1 MAEGGGLQSN
11 SGARHR
17 ILYPEL
23 PCPRHSVATG
33 NHRGNNKALEKAI
46 SPPPTGRSRNNW
58 SKAMVPQ
65 PQSPPILYKL
75 YSGFKISYFSQLS
88 GKNVPFTSIY
98 QMSKRFVDTIKTDR
112 VIVFDQPPI
121 GQIRLN
127 YHIQK
132 YRLDNVAIYR
142 LSNLK
147 LTCSN
152 TFPRPVSIDNCI
164 QQPKLDEESVF
175 RAPGDPYHCR

>member
-58 SKAMVPQ
+58 SKAMMQLFIDSFVAFLSFALAKNVVL
-65 PQSPPILYKL
+65 SPR
-75 YSGFKISYFSQLS
+75 FFSSLLSLS
-88 GKNVPFTSIY
+88 GSDGRQY
-98 QMSKRFVDTIKTDR
+98 
-112 VIVFDQPPI
+112 
-121 GQIRLN
+121 
-127 YHIQK
+127 
-132 YRLDNVAIYR
+132 
-142 LSNLK
+142 
-147 LTCSN
+147 
-152 TFPRPVSIDNCI
+152 
-164 QQPKLDEESVF
+164 
-175 RAPGDPYHCR
+175 